1 MKARIGSTNRA
12 LMPLLVVAY
21 DEGKTAR
28 NVLLETL
35 AELEGLGVIEDSLP
49 GKPQKMEAPQSVAA
63 TAKRRVIQELKQAGL
78 TQAEITRQLGM
89 PKTTVRCH
97 WDQRDASSLKEGVAT
112 PVPSKMPE
120 LRDLPDRT

>member
-1 MKARIGSTNRA
+1 
-12 LMPLLVVAY
+12 MPLLVVAY

-49 GKPQKMEAPQSVAA
+49 GKPQKMEAP
-63 TAKRRVIQELKQAGL
+63 ELKQAGL